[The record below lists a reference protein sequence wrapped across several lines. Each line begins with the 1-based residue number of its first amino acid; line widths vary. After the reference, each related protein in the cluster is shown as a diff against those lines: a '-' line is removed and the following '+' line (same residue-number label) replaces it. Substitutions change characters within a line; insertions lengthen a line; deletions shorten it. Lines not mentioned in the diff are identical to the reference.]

1 MTPSSPHPHEKALT
15 NEEFSLVAG
24 GPIYQL
30 LVRTGL
36 LRPPVDLLKRRVAA
50 VLVICWLPLLVLSLV
65 EGRAISGV
73 RIPFLK
79 DPDIQV
85 RLLFSLPIYLMAE
98 KVVHQRLRS
107 YVRYFT
113 DTGVVRGADRERFE
127 GLVATTLRFR
137 NSLVAEL
144 GMVVFVYTVGHT
156 LWAEQLA
163 VHGETWFATP
173 AGDALAFTLAG
184 HWFSWVVMPIF
195 QFMLLRWW
203 YRIVLWWVFLVR
215 VARLPLDLV
224 PTHPDHAGGL
234 GFLGTAT
241 MAFAPLL
248 VAQTSLVSAMIAGRI
263 LHQGARLQDFK
274 VEIASALLFALVQ
287 ALLPLFA
294 FVPKLLLAQ
303 RKGLHDYGL
312 LANRYV
318 RDFDRKW
325 IGGEAP
331 ADEELVGTGDIQS
344 LADLEGSYA
353 IVRQMQPLPFG
364 RDVVVLLL
372 VSAALPLLPLVT
384 TVIPLEELL
393 KRLLEAMI

>member
-1 MTPSSPHPHEKALT
+1 MSPEPSHPHEEPLT
-15 NEEFSLVAG
+15 HEEFSLVAG

-30 LVRTGL
+30 LVRTRL
-36 LRPPVDLLKRRVAA
+36 LRPPLDLLQRRIAA
-50 VLVICWLPLLVLSLV
+50 VILLCWVPLLVLSV
-65 EGRAISGV
+65 VDGRALSGV

-85 RLLFSLPIYLMAE
+85 RLLFSLPLYLSAE
-98 KVVHQRLRS
+98 RIVHQRLRS

-113 DTGVVRGADRERFE
+113 DTGVVRAADRERFE
-127 GLVATTLRFR
+127 ALVASTMRLR
-137 NSLVAEL
+137 NSLAAEL
-144 GMVVFVYTVGHT
+144 GMVVFVYVVGHT

-163 VHGETWFATP
+163 VHEETWFAHPTE
-173 AGDALAFTLAG
+173 GGLVFTHAG
-184 HWFSWVVMPIF
+184 HWFSWVAMPIF
-195 QFMLLRWW
+195 QFTLLRWW

-215 VARLPLDLV
+215 VSRLPLDLV

-234 GFLGTAT
+234 AFLGTAT
-241 MAFAPLL
+241 TAFGPLL
-248 VAQTSLVSAMIAGRI
+248 IAQTSLVSAMIAGRI
-263 LHQGARLQDFK
+263 FHQGAHLQDFK
-274 VEIASALLFALVQ
+274 VEIASALFFALVQ

-294 FVPKLLLAQ
+294 FAPKLLLAK

-331 ADEELVGTGDIQS
+331 EDEALVGTGDIQS

-353 IVRQMQPLPFG
+353 IVRSMQPLPFG
-364 RDVVVLLL
+364 RDTVVLLL
-372 VSAALPLLPLVT
+372 VFAALPLLPLVT